1 MALARFFDRTYAAV
15 GRALHVSRATLEAA
29 LATTSVE
36 VVCGDECAPEGNPRW
51 TAELL
56 VNLLARLYPVLAIR
70 APEPVRA
77 ALTQIAREIN
87 PAIEVVDGDAASAA
101 VVVVGSGARDHDAL
115 HAGATGWVAHVQQ
128 RPLAPVGP
136 ANPYAASAAACLAAA
151 EVFRRVF
158 RDRMSASRSYRDVH
172 LSLLDFGP
180 TAGAEASLGLVDLGE
195 LAFFGLGAVANGALW
210 ALGRH
215 RALTGVAWLV
225 DEEDVETSNLQ
236 RYVLARDADDGAPK
250 VALARAALA
259 GTGLDLRPERARLE
273 VFADSRGARF
283 AIPTVCVSVDDVHGR
298 RATQALLP
306 RLVING
312 WTSDGGLGASW
323 HRFSPDAA
331 CLACLYHPAGAGPS
345 QTDLIARAL
354 GLDPR
359 RAAELYVR
367 GLVPS
372 HAEMQLIAEH
382 LALGA
387 AEVEALRGRSVA
399 ELYAGV
405 LCGSVK
411 LDLSGAGRVEEVPLA
426 HQSALAGVLMAAEL
440 VKRCDPGL
448 EALAQPETLA
458 AWEDVLRPP
467 PSRWVQPRTPTPGC
481 ICRDGDYRRVFDEK
495 WSGPSSFGALPT
507 GGGTSRALDHSQS
520 VRWTRD
526 TDH

>member
-15 GRALHVSRATLEAA
+15 GRALHVSRASLEAA

-36 VVCGDECAPEGNPRW
+36 VVCGDECAQDGNPRW

-70 APEPVRA
+70 APDPVRA
-77 ALTQIAREIN
+77 ALMQIAREIN
-87 PAIEVVDGDAASAA
+87 PAVEVVDAAASPAA
-101 VVVVGSGARDHDAL
+101 VVVVGGGASDRDAL

-128 RPLAPVGP
+128 RPLARLGP

-158 RDRMSASRSYRDVH
+158 RDRLAASRAYRDVH
-172 LSLLDFGP
+172 VSLLDFGT
-180 TAGAEASLGLVDLGE
+180 TAGTEASLGRVDLGE
-195 LAFFGLGAVANGALW
+195 VAFFGLGAVANGALW

-215 RALTGVAWLV
+215 QALTGLAWLV
-225 DEEDVETSNLQ
+225 DEEDVDTSNLQ
-236 RYVLARDADDGAPK
+236 RYVLARDADDRAAK
-250 VALARAALA
+250 VALAQAALA
-259 GTGLDLRPERARLE
+259 RTGLDLRPERARLE
-273 VFADSRGARF
+273 AFAESRGARF
-283 AIPTVCVSVDDVHGR
+283 VIPTVCVSVDDIHGR

-306 RLVING
+306 RLVVNG

-323 HRFSPDAA
+323 HRFSPDTA

-367 GLVPS
+367 GLAPNR
-372 HAEMQLIAEH
+372 AEMQRIAAH
-382 LALGA
+382 LALSA
-387 AEVEALRGRSVA
+387 AEVEALNGRSVA

-411 LDLSGAGRVEEVPLA
+411 LDLSGAGHVEEVPLA
-426 HQSALAGVLMAAEL
+426 HQSALAGVLMATEL
-440 VKRCDPGL
+440 VKRCNSGL
-448 EALAQPETLA
+448 DALAEPETLA
-458 AWEDVLRPP
+458 IWEDVLRPP
-467 PSRWVQPRTPTPGC
+467 PSRWVQPRTPEPGC
-481 ICRDGDYRRVFDEK
+481 ICSDGDYRRAFEEK
-495 WSGPSSFGALPT
+495 WPSRP
-507 GGGTSRALDHSQS
+507 
-520 VRWTRD
+520 
-526 TDH
+526 